1 MRRAFA
7 LIVLLASGGFLVRE
21 YLQPPEQPLAAPPPA
36 IAQSDPG
43 PVFSEAELKR
53 IRMSIVDGDPGV
65 RWSAAQLLFS
75 IHDPQLG
82 PILDK
87 MIAEDP
93 DPNVRIKVIGL
104 MKGRE
109 ALLRLGGLVRALGD
123 TDKGVRLQALKAL
136 GDIGDPSVAGWV
148 TALLKDPE
156 PDVRIAAL
164 QTLGRF
170 QDKRKQEFRE
180 LADKLKRDYEA
191 ALRRKALR
199 EGTATIVDTNATDL
213 NVK

>member
-7 LIVLLASGGFLVRE
+7 LIVLLTSGGFLARE
-21 YLQPPEQPLAAPPPA
+21 YMEPPQQPPPAPPPA
-36 IAQSDPG
+36 ITHVEPG
-43 PVFSEAELKR
+43 PIFSDMELKR
-53 IRMSIVDGDPGV
+53 IRASIKDGDPGV

-75 IHDPQLG
+75 IHDPHLG

-87 MIAEDP
+87 MITEDP
-93 DPNVRIKVIGL
+93 DPDVRMKVIGL

-109 ALLRLGGLVRALGD
+109 DLLRLGGLVRALGD

-170 QDKRKQEFRE
+170 QDKRKQEFRA
-180 LADKLKRDYEA
+180 LAEKLKQDYEA

-199 EGTATIVDTNATDL
+199 EGNAAIVDTNDADF